1 MLYFNLVSVM
11 VSEGKKRLL
20 FISGTR
26 ADYGK
31 LKSLIKILNDDSMFE
46 VFIFATGMHMLSD
59 YGFTYKEI
67 EKDGFPYIYPFINQN
82 HNTSMDIA
90 LSNTITGISYYIG
103 ETNPDAIIVHGDRL
117 EALAGAIV
125 GAFNNV
131 RVLHI
136 EGGEISGTIDESIRH
151 AITKFSHFH
160 FVANEEAKKR
170 IIQLGEPKENV
181 FVFGSPDIDIMYSK
195 ELPTLEEV
203 KKRYGIP
210 FDKYNILMY
219 HPVTTELNKIKEH
232 ASFLVDEILKINE
245 DFVVI
250 YPNNDEGNE
259 FILEEY
265 ERIKDNN
272 RFKIF
277 PSMRFEY
284 FLSLLKFSE
293 CMIGNSSSGIRE
305 TGIYGIP
312 TVDIGTRQNGRFDSN
327 VCSHIVHIDD
337 GESISKAIADAK
349 DMKIVKSSYFGR
361 GDSDKIFHDI
371 LCGSEIWEKHI
382 QKRFIDVDF

>member
-1 MLYFNLVSVM
+1 M
-11 VSEGKKRLL
+11 VSLMESVEKKRLL

-31 LKSLIKILNDDSMFE
+31 LKSLIKILNDDSKFE
-46 VFIFATGMHMLSD
+46 VFIFATGMHMLSN

-67 EKDGFPYIYPFINQN
+67 EKDGFPYIYPFVNQN
-82 HNTSMDIA
+82 YHSNMSIA
-90 LSNTITGISYYIG
+90 LSNTISGLSYYID

-125 GAFNNV
+125 GAFNNI
-131 RVLHI
+131 RVFHI
-136 EGGEISGTIDESIRH
+136 EGGEVSGTIDESIRH

-170 IIQLGEPKENV
+170 IIQLGEPEENI

-203 KKRYGIP
+203 KKRYEIP

-219 HPVTTELNKIKEH
+219 HPVTTEVDKIKNH
-232 ASFLVDEILKINE
+232 VCWLVDEILKTN
-245 DFVVI
+245 DNFVVI
-250 YPNNDEGNE
+250 YPNNDEGSE

-265 ERIKDNN
+265 ERIKGKDN
-272 RFKIF
+272 FKIF

-284 FLSLLKFSE
+284 FLSLLCSAE
-293 CMIGNSSSGIRE
+293 CMVGNSSSGIRE

-312 TVDIGTRQNGRFDSN
+312 TVDIGTRQNGRYDSN
-327 VCSHIVHIDD
+327 VCHHIIHVNDC
-337 GESISKAIADAK
+337 ESISKAIGDAK
-349 DMKIVKSSYFGR
+349 LMEIIKSSYFGN
-361 GDSDKIFHDI
+361 GDSNKIFHDI
-371 LCGSEIWEKHI
+371 LSGSEIWEKHI

>member
-1 MLYFNLVSVM
+1 M
-11 VSEGKKRLL
+11 VSEEKKRLL

-31 LKSLIKILNDDSMFE
+31 LKSLIKILNDDCMFE

-67 EKDGFPYIYPFINQN
+67 EKDGFPYIYPLINQN

-90 LSNTITGISYYIG
+90 LSNTITGLSYYID

-125 GAFNNV
+125 GAFNNI

-136 EGGEISGTIDESIRH
+136 EGGEVSGTIDESIRH
-151 AITKFSHFH
+151 AISKFSHFH

-170 IIQLGEPKENV
+170 IIQLGEPEENI
-181 FVFGSPDIDIMYSK
+181 FVFGSPDIDIMYSN
-195 ELPTLEEV
+195 ELPAIDEV
-203 KKRYGIP
+203 KKRYEIP
-210 FDKYNILMY
+210 FDKYNILMF
-219 HPVTTELNKIKEH
+219 HPVTTEVDKIKEH
-232 ASFLVDEILKINE
+232 VSWLVDELLKSSEN
-245 DFVVI
+245 FVVI
-250 YPNNDEGNE
+250 YPNNDEGSE

-265 ERIKDNN
+265 ERIKDNKH
-272 RFKIF
+272 FKIF

-284 FLSLLKFSE
+284 FLSLLKSAD
-293 CMIGNSSSGIRE
+293 CMVGNSSSGIRE

-312 TVDIGTRQNGRFDSN
+312 TVDIGTRQNGRYDFDS
-327 VCSHIVHIDD
+327 CSHIIHIDY
-337 GESISKAIADAK
+337 GESISKAISKAK
-349 DMKIVKSSYFGR
+349 DMQIINSSYFGTE
-361 GDSDKIFHDI
+361 DSAPIATDYAFGY
-371 LCGSEIWEKHI
+371 LS
-382 QKRFIDVDF
+382 

>member
-1 MLYFNLVSVM
+1 M
-11 VSEGKKRLL
+11 VSEEKRRLL

-31 LKSLIKILNDDSMFE
+31 LKSLMKILNDDDRFE
-46 VFIFATGMHMLSD
+46 VFIFATGMHMLSN

-67 EKDGFPYIYPFINQN
+67 EKDGFPFIYPFINQN
-82 HNTSMDIA
+82 YNSNMSIA
-90 LSNTITGISYYIG
+90 LSNTINGLSYYID

-125 GAFNNV
+125 GAFNNI

-136 EGGEISGTIDESIRH
+136 EGGEVSGTIDESIRH
-151 AITKFSHFH
+151 AITKLSHFH

-170 IIQLGEPKENV
+170 IIQLGEPEENI

-195 ELPTLEEV
+195 ELPTIDEV
-203 KKRYGIP
+203 KKRYEIP

-219 HPVTTELNKIKEH
+219 HPVTTEVDKIKEH
-232 ASFLVDEILKINE
+232 ASWLVDEILKTNE
-245 DFVVI
+245 NFVVI
-250 YPNNDEGNE
+250 YPNNDEGSE
-259 FILEEY
+259 FILNEY
-265 ERIKDNN
+265 ERIKSNN
-272 RFKIF
+272 HFKLF

-284 FLSLLKFSE
+284 FLSLLRSAD
-293 CMIGNSSSGIRE
+293 CMVGNSSSGIRE

-312 TVDIGTRQNGRFDSN
+312 TVDMGTRQNGRYERDL
-327 VCSHIVHIDD
+327 CSHIVHIDD
-337 GESISKAIADAK
+337 GESISKAIVDAK
-349 DMKIVKSSYFGR
+349 DMEIIKSSYFGN